1 MKIPPRIAPL
11 VEDGLVDEVVR
22 QLRSGKEAAIFV
34 VRCGDEIRCA
44 KVYKEAEQRSF
55 RSRARYQEGRGVRN
69 SRRARAME
77 NGSRYGRGEAEAVWQ
92 TTEVDALWQLSAAGV
107 RVPTPYQ
114 FIDGVL
120 LMELVTDAEGRAAPR
135 LDDLLPSAA
144 QARRWHRQLLGDV
157 VRMLCA
163 GVIHGDLSEY
173 NVLVDA
179 AGPVIIDLP
188 QAVDA
193 AGNNSAGE
201 MLARDVENLT
211 THFARHAP
219 ELAGSEFAAEIWRH
233 YQRGT
238 LTPHTELT
246 GHCPRDERP
255 ADLES
260 VLREIEAAR
269 EEALGRQIEDP
280 DGQDPEWNDGA
291 AGLRRRAGRPG

>member
-22 QLRSGKEAAIFV
+22 QLRSGKEASIFV
-34 VRCGDEIRCA
+34 VRCAGETRCA
-44 KVYKEAEQRSF
+44 KVYKAAERRSF

-77 NGSRYGRGEAEAVWQ
+77 KGSRYGRGEAEAVWQ
-92 TTEVDALWQLSAAGV
+92 TTEVDALWRLSAAGV

-114 FIDGVL
+114 FVDGVL
-120 LMELVTDAEGRAAPR
+120 LMELVTDAAGHAAPR
-135 LDDLLPSAA
+135 LDDLVPSAD
-144 QARRWHRQLLGDV
+144 QARRWHGRLLQDV

-163 GVIHGDLSEY
+163 GLIHGDLSEY
-173 NVLVDA
+173 NVLVDV

-193 AGNNSAGE
+193 AGNNSAWE
-201 MLARDVENLT
+201 MLARDVDNLT
-211 THFARHAP
+211 AHFARFAP
-219 ELAGSEFAAEIWRH
+219 ELADTEYALEIWGH

-246 GHCPRDERP
+246 GRCPREERP

-269 EEALGRQIEDP
+269 EEALGRPGRDP
-280 DGQDPEWNDGA
+280 DGQDPEAEGDE
-291 AGLRRRAGRPG
+291 AGFRRRFARRG